1 MADDSFIR
9 EVEEELRSDKFKALW
24 KRFGPLIIGAAVLLV
39 AATAAWRGWLAYAES
54 RANASGDRFLEALET
69 AEAGE
74 REEALAMLAALRE
87 DGAGR
92 YDLLAAMRAAGLLA
106 ADDPRGAAD
115 AFAAVANDSGT
126 PPAVADVARLRAAYL
141 LVDHGEPGEV
151 SALVAPLAADGEPMR
166 HSAREA
172 LGLAAWRAGDREAA
186 AERFRSIVSDS
197 AAPPGV
203 RARAEEMLAF
213 HRSLGGEAVEAPV
226 ESDTPVGADVPAGDV
241 ATEATAPDAA
251 APDAAASDPAAPEAP
266 DAPAPTDG

>member
-24 KRFGPLIIGAAVLLV
+24 KRFGPLIVGGAVLLV
-39 AATAAWRGWLAYAES
+39 AATAAWRGWLAYTES
-54 RANASGDRFLEALET
+54 QANASGDRFLEAIER

-74 REEALAMLAALRE
+74 REEALSLLAALRE

-92 YDLLAAMRAAGLLA
+92 YDLLAAMQSAGLRA
-106 ADDPRGAAD
+106 ADDPRAAAD
-115 AFAAVANDSGT
+115 AFVAVANDAGT

-141 LVDHGEPGEV
+141 LVDHGEVGEV
-151 SALVAPLAADGEPMR
+151 SALVAPLAVDGEPMR

-172 LGLAAWRAGDREAA
+172 LGLAAWRAGDRDAA
-186 AERFRSIVSDS
+186 AERFRAIVSDQ

-213 HRSLGGEAVEAPV
+213 HRSLGGEAMEASAGAGAPA
-226 ESDTPVGADVPAGDV
+226 DDAPAGDDRAGDNAVGDATAVPDDVPADDG
-241 ATEATAPDAA
+241 AA
-251 APDAAASDPAAPEAP
+251 ADDV
-266 DAPAPTDG
+266 PAPTDG